1 MIRLNRKEFQFKVGR
16 VINID
21 MNDKYITIKEL
32 AELKGISTRA
42 IRLSKSKYQTREIKV
57 QGGNSF
63 EILLSS
69 IEPELKK
76 KFFNNVTELNST
88 CTALIP
94 LLPEQSLPDKANEIA
109 LARLDLIR
117 KWQKFRKEQ
126 RFKTKA
132 DNEFLDTYNTG
143 LLYQNIFS
151 KLGTVSI

>member
-1 MIRLNRKEFQFKVGR
+1 M
-16 VINID
+16 
-21 MNDKYITIKEL
+21 DKYITIKEL
-32 AELKGISTRA
+32 ADLKSVSTRA

-69 IEPELKK
+69 IEPELQEKYLNK
-76 KFFNNVTELNST
+76 ATELNST

-117 KWQKFRKEQ
+117 EWQKFRKEQ
-126 RFKTKA
+126 RFR
-132 DNEFLDTYNTG
+132 Y
-143 LLYQNIFS
+143 YI
-151 KLGTVSI
+151 